1 MCYEQSKDGYE
12 YRGRGIFQ
20 ITGKKNYERCSW
32 FLNIDCVKN
41 PEYLETNECAVKS
54 AIWFWKI
61 NNLSGNMSNED
72 ITKVING
79 GLNGLQDR
87 INQLYVI
94 RKLLRNQN

>member
-1 MCYEQSKDGYE
+1 MQTITKFQECIKFSKF
-12 YRGRGIFQ
+12 R
-20 ITGKKNYERCSW
+20 NSSSW

-41 PEYLETNECAVKS
+41 PVYLETNEGAVKS

-79 GLNGLQDR
+79 SLNGLQDR

-94 RKLLRNQN
+94 RKFLRNQN

>member
-1 MCYEQSKDGYE
+1 MQTITKFQECIKFSKF
-12 YRGRGIFQ
+12 ISSS
-20 ITGKKNYERCSW
+20 SW

-41 PEYLETNECAVKS
+41 PVYLETNEGAVKR

-94 RKLLRNQN
+94 RKFLRNQN